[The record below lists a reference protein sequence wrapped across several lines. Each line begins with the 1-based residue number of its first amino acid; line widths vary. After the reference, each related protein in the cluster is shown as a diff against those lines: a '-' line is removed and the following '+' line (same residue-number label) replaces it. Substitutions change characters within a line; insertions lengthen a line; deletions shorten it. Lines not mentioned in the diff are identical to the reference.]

1 MRSFQK
7 EGRLKHLMQSKLFL
21 IFLGIVILAFF
32 YNIFSLVEKMDE
44 TTKNKQLVENKIIE
58 LEQSKEKLN
67 SDINKLKTERGVEES
82 IREKFGFAKEGENMI
97 LVVDDK
103 NAPQTDKNEDS
114 GGFFSWL
121 KNLFK

>member
-1 MRSFQK
+1 M
-7 EGRLKHLMQSKLFL
+7 
-21 IFLGIVILAFF
+21 
-32 YNIFSLVEKMDE
+32 FSLVKKMDE

-67 SDINKLKTERGVEES
+67 SDINKLKTEQGVEES
-82 IREKFGFAKEGENMI
+82 IREKFGLAKEGENMI

-121 KNLFK
+121 KNLLRP